1 MSSSASCLPIQN
13 VNAKCSCGAVSSVLQ
28 SSRGHLPSKIRVSA
42 GGDLWDV
49 DLSRLTEFYLLS
61 KGLPEIIRNG
71 GLGDDSFRSFRLW
84 IYFTPLQVTSVVQE
98 EGVVCFSLRN
108 IHFRILHILFECEW
122 IRKRTL
128 ETRSEGLVVSHTMGE
143 NSDEDIIALL
153 EQAKKY
159 QENLIVFCALI
170 NGHLYFCFCIVCLCM
185 YDLLFSGYV
194 TVQGGQVI
202 MVTMVI
208 T

>member
-1 MSSSASCLPIQN
+1 M
-13 VNAKCSCGAVSSVLQ
+13 
-28 SSRGHLPSKIRVSA
+28 
-42 GGDLWDV
+42 
-49 DLSRLTEFYLLS
+49 
-61 KGLPEIIRNG
+61 
-71 GLGDDSFRSFRLW
+71 
-84 IYFTPLQVTSVVQE
+84 
-98 EGVVCFSLRN
+98 
-108 IHFRILHILFECEW
+108 
-122 IRKRTL
+122 
-128 ETRSEGLVVSHTMGE
+128 VSHTMGE

-185 YDLLFSGYV
+185 CDLLFSGYV